1 MVFVEDIGLVLTA
14 TSFHGSSQL
23 RLYTIN
29 QNGTSGGYTVLAS
42 SDGRMSEIRYRLG
55 RIYFSDPDGIYY
67 INATQLIDDDD

>member
-14 TSFHGSSQL
+14 TSLHGSSQL

-29 QNGTSGGYTVLAS
+29 RDGTSGGYTVLAF

-55 RIYFSDPDGIYY
+55 KIYFNDPDGIYC
-67 INATQLIDDDD
+67 IDATQLIDDDD